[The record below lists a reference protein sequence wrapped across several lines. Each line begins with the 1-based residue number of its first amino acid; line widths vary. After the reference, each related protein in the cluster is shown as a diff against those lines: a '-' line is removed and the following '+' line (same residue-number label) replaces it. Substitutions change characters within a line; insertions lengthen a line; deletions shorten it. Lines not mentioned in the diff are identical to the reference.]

1 MSERDM
7 YARVF
12 KTFSSGDQL
21 PGQNVRLARV
31 QTVPTKQNANMSVV
45 VGVTCLVREDQHPR
59 AIIDEELANKQSI
72 KLICTRL
79 CEIRCE
85 AFIHKVTLV

>member
-1 MSERDM
+1 M
-7 YARVF
+7 YARAF

-21 PGQNVRLARV
+21 PGQNVELARV

-59 AIIDEELANKQSI
+59 AIIHQELANKQSI
-72 KLICTRL
+72 QLISTRL